1 MTQLNDLLS
10 QLTKSSV
17 VKTMGKQVSAQ
28 PDQVKQLIQLGLP
41 TLLQAM
47 NQNASTPQGAK
58 SLAKALDDHKDD
70 PVSNI
75 SSYLKNVDTQ
85 DGAKILG
92 HVLGNK
98 SSGVERKLSAQT
110 GLQPNQVNGVLTQLA
125 PVVMGMLGQQKAQ
138 QGISS
143 DGIGMLLGGLLG
155 SGDMMGMVT
164 SLLDSDKD
172 GDVMDDVS
180 KLLGGFF
187 GKK

>member
-1 MTQLNDLLS
+1 M
-10 QLTKSSV
+10 
-17 VKTMGKQVSAQ
+17 
-28 PDQVKQLIQLGLP
+28 
-41 TLLQAM
+41 
-47 NQNASTPQGAK
+47 
-58 SLAKALDDHKDD
+58 
-70 PVSNI
+70 
-75 SSYLKNVDTQ
+75 DTQ

-92 HVLGNK
+92 HVLGNR

-125 PVVMGMLGQQKAQ
+125 PLVMGMLGQQKAQ

-155 SGDMMGMVT
+155 NSDMLGMVT

>member
-110 GLQPNQVNGVLTQLA
+110 GLQPNQVNGLLTQLA